1 MAVRALRRVRA
12 VLAPRHHMR
21 EAFTELYERR
31 GWLEPETVSGRGSTL
46 ASTRGVR
53 LAIPALARELGVK
66 SVLDAGC
73 GDGHWFREMGLA
85 LELYVGVEV
94 VEELARRNRECWG
107 GEGRELVAL
116 DITRDALPCVDLI
129 VCRDVLVHLKN
140 HHVLAALGNFA
151 RSGSRYL
158 LATTFTGDR
167 ERANVDGPLGGW
179 RPIDLRRAP
188 FSLGEPERLV
198 SEADDVEDDR
208 YRDKSL
214 GLWRL
219 RCAVSSGGAA
229 R

>member
-12 VLAPRHHMR
+12 VLAPRLHMR
-21 EAFTELYERR
+21 AAFTELYERR

-53 LAIPALARELGVK
+53 QAIPALVRELGVR

-73 GDGHWFREMGLA
+73 GDGHWFREME
-85 LELYVGVEV
+85 LELERYVGVEV
-94 VEELARRNRECWG
+94 VEELARRNRERWG
-107 GEGRELVAL
+107 GARRELVSL
-116 DITRDALPCVDLI
+116 DITRDPLPCVDLI

-140 HHVLAALGNFA
+140 RHVLAALSSFA

-158 LATTFTGDR
+158 LATTFTSDR
-167 ERANVDGPLGGW
+167 ERANLDGPLGGW

-219 RCAVSSGGAA
+219 PGAASGGAA

>member
-1 MAVRALRRVRA
+1 MAVRALRRVRP

-21 EAFTELYERR
+21 AAFTELYERR

-46 ASTRGVR
+46 ARTRGVR
-53 LAIPALARELGVK
+53 QALPALVRELGVR

-73 GDGHWFREMGLA
+73 GDGHWFREMA
-85 LELYVGVEV
+85 LELERYVGVEV
-94 VEELARRNRECWG
+94 VEELARRSRESWG
-107 GEGRELVAL
+107 GEGRELVSL
-116 DITRDALPCVDLI
+116 DITRDPLPCVDLI

-140 HHVLAALGNFA
+140 RHVLAALANFA

-158 LATTFTGDR
+158 LATTFTSHR
-167 ERANVDGPLGGW
+167 ERPSQDGPLGGW

-198 SEADDVEDDR
+198 SEADDVEDPR

-219 RCAVSSGGAA
+219 RGAANGGAA